1 VDDVE
6 RLAILVSGD
15 CTPAFERVIGLDGTD
30 SVKEGRGMF
39 SWFDEG
45 GVVGDGVAGLVNVG
59 VEGDAIVLFFVVV
72 DKGDE
77 LWWW

>member
-1 VDDVE
+1 VE

-30 SVKEGRGMF
+30 SVEEGRGMF
-39 SWFDEG
+39 SWFDKG
-45 GVVGDGVAGLVNVG
+45 GVVGDGVAGLVNTG